1 MWQSNRGFSDLATV
15 RLADDGK
22 TILWSSSAPVP
33 LRLGINHVRIKA
45 LGQSRAA
52 TSVNIY
58 YAPKSPLPKTVLKTT
73 TFHGKQITYEVR
85 DGFAIYQDDIILGK
99 AADVAAAAAAG
110 PLAAK
115 STKGLHSDALTMT
128 PGVAGSGALWPE
140 VSGVVQIP
148 YIITPQ
154 STQNSDNINAAI
166 SEANAQLTGVIHWML
181 ASDPLPANYVNF
193 DFNSPNSN
201 GTCEASVGMIGGE
214 QYIGGAINCTTS
226 TIMHEMGHA
235 MGLYH
240 EQSRADRNTY
250 VNYLE
255 QNIDKPNHLNFDI
268 IEDSVGSG
276 LYNYASIMEYGPF
289 TFNKDGVSPVLETI
303 PPGMVLS
310 ITTLAQYTTGDLDG
324 IERLY
329 GFTPSAITVDT
340 NPTGLQVIVDS
351 SPTPCTAPCVF
362 TSWTTGSTHT
372 LSIPTANQTLQTLSS
387 TGENYIFGRWNA
399 GLANVQ
405 TVTVV
410 NALGDGTPYRPT
422 TFPSITNYLASFIP
436 VHPYS
441 PAIMPSGDATIT
453 ASPLPNSSLLVN
465 GAPTYLDRQLIT
477 LTVNPSSG
485 NNFYDWFP
493 SPFIN
498 IYTNPVTVYLT
509 DDLDSTTTSANT
521 VSDAVT
527 TILATSPDLAAG
539 GLAPSSFPGFA
550 LNVTDGKGNVTTP
563 STPRNF
569 DNSIDGAGFA
579 SGENL
584 TISTGTTQSPVTTNI
599 SYTFGDWTG
608 AGTASGNSLSVT
620 VPAAAGTSTS
630 TANFTPSFR
639 SLIAPAIGTA
649 TTCYASQDGN
659 ELTVTSSPLGT
670 TQGDN
675 ETYGNIDSFFNDGTV
690 TFTAG
695 TSTSGLNF
703 VGWSLDLAAGGTTN
717 PYPYSLTGQ
726 VLGTA
731 NFNAPGITAP
741 LSITSISTPTFTSG
755 TATLTINGTGFST
768 VSSGVS
774 FPSLYTYFG
783 PDGGTYRTSTPI
795 SSTQL
800 TMDLNA
806 GDIPTAGY
814 YQLTVLN
821 AVTGG
826 CNPSA
831 GAVFP
836 VTNST
841 GPAVLGITS
850 SHTGNFAQGQQNA
863 TYTLL
868 VTNTGNGPT
877 VDPVTV
883 TETIPSG
890 ETLVSMSGSSWT
902 CSSNTCTQS
911 AALGAGMSYGA
922 ITVTVD
928 VAANATS
935 PQVNTASVFTATG
948 GGASTATATDPT
960 TISSYQPPTIA
971 KAFNPTSIT
980 SGGSS
985 TVTLTL
991 TNSNTSALTGGAF
1004 TDTLSN
1010 MSALGGAVGGTC
1022 SGTTPTSLTAGTTA
1036 LSFSGITIPAS
1047 GNCTVTFSVTSTTTG
1062 PNPNTTS
1069 GVSTTQSGPA
1079 GTASN
1084 TADLTVTALATP
1096 TIAKAFSPT
1105 SIASGGSSTVTLTLT
1120 NSDTFALTG
1129 GAFTDTLAKMSA
1141 VGGAV
1146 GGTCVGTSPSSLTAG
1161 ATSLSF
1167 SAITIPASG
1176 NCTVT
1181 FSVTSTTTGANP
1193 NTTSGVKTTQTPTAG
1208 TASNTAD
1215 LTVTALAAPTIAK
1228 AFSPASIPSGGS
1240 STVTLTLTNSNASS
1254 LTGGAFTDTLAK
1266 MSAVGG
1272 AVGGTC
1278 TGTTPATLTAGATAL
1293 SFTAIN
1299 ILASGSC
1306 TVTFSVTSTT
1316 TGANPNTTSGVK
1328 TTQTPTAGT
1337 ASNTA
1342 DLTVTALAAPTI
1354 AKAFNPTSIE
1364 SSAPSTVTL
1373 TLSNSNAS
1381 NLTGGAFTDTL
1392 SKMSAVGGAVGGT
1405 CVGTTPSSLTAG
1417 ATSLSF
1423 TAITIPASGSC
1434 TVTFS
1439 VTSTTAGSLP
1449 NTTSGVK
1456 TTQTPTAGAASNTAD
1471 LTVTVSPTITK
1482 AFSSTSIA
1490 SGGSSTVTLTL
1501 KNGNTTALTGG
1512 AFTDTLVNMSA
1523 LGGAVAGT
1531 CVGTTPSTLTA
1542 GVTALSFTGIT
1553 IPKSSSCTV
1562 TFKVTSTTVGSL
1574 PNTTSGVTTTQT
1586 PTAGTA
1592 SNTAILDVGAATIA
1606 KAFSPTSIASGGAS
1620 TVTLTLK
1627 NTDTAALTGGAFT
1640 DTLAKMSAV
1649 GGAVGGT
1656 CVGTTPSTLT
1666 AGVTALSFTGITI
1679 PASSSCTVTFSV
1691 TSTTVGSLPNVTSGV
1706 KTTQTPTAGAASN
1719 TATLDVGAPT
1729 IAKAFNPTSIQSG
1742 GSSVVTLTLTNAN
1755 ATAMTAGA
1763 FTDTLSKM
1771 SAVGGAVGGT
1781 CEGTTP
1787 SSLTAGA
1794 TSLSFT
1800 AITIPPSGSCT
1811 VTFSVTSSTAG
1822 TLPNTTSGVKTT
1834 QTTTAGL
1841 ASNTADLTVFAAPTI
1856 TKAFSPTSITSG
1868 GSSTVTLTLKNTD
1881 TTALT
1886 GGAFTDTLVNM
1897 SAVGGA
1903 VGGTCV
1909 GTAPASLTA
1918 GVTALSFTGITIPKS
1933 SSCTVTFSVTS
1944 TTTGANPN
1952 TTSGVTTTQTP
1963 TAGAVSNT
1971 VDLTVET

>member
-33 LRLGINHVRIKA
+33 LRLGVNHVRIKA

-58 YAPKSPLPKTVLKTT
+58 YAPRSPLPKTVLKTT

-85 DGFAIYQDDIILGK
+85 DGLAIYQDDIILGK

-140 VSGVVQIP
+140 VSGMVQIP
-148 YIITPQ
+148 YVITNNNNA
-154 STQNSDNINAAI
+154 QNNSNISAAI
-166 SEANAQLTGVIHWML
+166 TEANKQLGNIQWVL
-181 ASDPLPANYVNF
+181 APADNLPANYVNF

-255 QNIDKPNHLNFDI
+255 QNIDKPNHANFDI

-289 TFNKDGVSPVLETI
+289 TFNKDGVSPTLETI

-324 IERLY
+324 LERLY
-329 GFTPSAITVDT
+329 GYTPTSITVDT
-340 NPTGLQVIVDS
+340 NPTGLQVIVDGAA
-351 SPTPCTAPCVF
+351 PCTAPCVF
-362 TSWTTGSTHT
+362 TTWATGSSHT
-372 LSIPTANQTLQTLSS
+372 LSIPTANQTLQTLGSQ
-387 TGENYIFGRWNA
+387 NYIFGRWNA

-441 PAIMPSGDATIT
+441 PAIAPSNDATIT

-485 NNFYDWFP
+485 NNFYDWYP

-550 LNVTDGKGNVTTP
+550 LTVTDGLGNVTQP
-563 STPRNF
+563 STARNF
-569 DNSIDGAGFA
+569 DASIDGAGFA
-579 SGENL
+579 SGEKL
-584 TISTGTTQSPVTTNI
+584 TITTAASESPVTTNI
-599 SYTFGDWTG
+599 SYTFSDWTG
-608 AGTASGNSLSVT
+608 AGTPSGNSLSVT
-620 VPAAAGTSTS
+620 VPAGTGISTS

-639 SLIAPAIGTA
+639 SILAPAIGTA
-649 TTCYASQDGN
+649 TTCPGSPDGN

-670 TQGDN
+670 TLGDN
-675 ETYGNIDSFFNDGTV
+675 ETYGNIDSSFNDGTV

-695 TSTSGLNF
+695 TSTSGLSF

-731 NFNAPGITAP
+731 NFNLSGITAP

-755 TATLTINGTGFST
+755 TATLTINGTGFATLTSPPT
-768 VSSGVS
+768 
-774 FPSLYTYFG
+774 LYTYFG
-783 PDGGTYRTSTPI
+783 PMGLYRTNTSI

-821 AVTGG
+821 AAASG

-831 GAVFP
+831 SVVFP

-883 TETIPSG
+883 TETVPSG
-890 ETLVSMSGSSWT
+890 ETLVSMSGSAWT
-902 CSSNTCTQS
+902 CNLTPTATCTQS
-911 AALGAGMSYGA
+911 TALGAGMSYGA

-935 PQVNTASVFTATG
+935 PQVNTVSVFTATG

-1004 TDTLSN
+1004 TDTLAN
-1010 MSALGGAVGGTC
+1010 MSAAGGAVGGTC

-1105 SIASGGSSTVTLTLT
+1105 SIAPGGSSVVTLTLT
-1120 NSDTFALTG
+1120 NSNTIALSG
-1129 GAFTDTLAKMSA
+1129 GAFTDTLSKMTA
-1141 VGGAV
+1141 LGGAV

-1181 FSVTSTTTGANP
+1181 FSVTSTTTGTNP

-1240 STVTLTLTNSNASS
+1240 STVTLTLTNSNTSA

-1299 ILASGSC
+1299 IPASGSC

-1373 TLSNSNAS
+1373 TLSNSNTSA
-1381 NLTGGAFTDTL
+1381 LTGGAFTDTL

-1405 CVGTTPSSLTAG
+1405 CTGTTPATLTAG
-1417 ATSLSF
+1417 KTALSF
-1423 TAITIPASGSC
+1423 TAINIPASGSC

-1606 KAFSPTSIASGGAS
+1606 KAFSPTSIAPGGAS

-1781 CEGTTP
+1781 CVGTTP

-1800 AITIPPSGSCT
+1800 AITIPASGSCT

-1897 SAVGGA
+1897 SAAGGA

-1909 GTAPASLTA
+1909 GTAPATLTA

-1944 TTTGANPN
+1944 TATGANPN